1 MSRRTI
7 DGARMSSLRRVQKV
21 LVGLVRPVGRDTR
34 AASSRK
40 EGICAWGRLGA
51 GHAALGRGRV
61 DHMGRVCIV
70 MRAAGARVRA
80 VVGAG
85 GSSEERFLTCGNDNS
100 QYVYDYIVPLQPYS

>member
-1 MSRRTI
+1 MAAGASR
-7 DGARMSSLRRVQKV
+7 S
-21 LVGLVRPVGRDTR
+21 VGR
-34 AASSRK
+34 
-40 EGICAWGRLGA
+40 
-51 GHAALGRGRV
+51 AALGRGRV
-61 DHMGRVCIV
+61 GHVGRVCIV

>member
-1 MSRRTI
+1 MAYVRRRTG
-7 DGARMSSLRRVQKV
+7 DCARMSSLQRVEKV
-21 LVGLVRPVGRDTR
+21 LVGLVCPVGRDKR

-61 DHMGRVCIV
+61 GHMGRVCIV

-85 GSSEERFLTCGNDNS
+85 AAPKSKMTC
-100 QYVYDYIVPLQPYS
+100 IM